1 MTQEQFEQAKQLI
14 EKRDYYRKLA
24 SDIRYSVN
32 HKVRLDKEEKMKH
45 DGDRLYGRGH
55 LNNWLLSHFCTVMLK
70 KKDDKPVVC
79 VQPHYELSRTI
90 EIDAEPELVEL
101 IIKWLIDK
109 TEELDNRIEN
119 I

>member
-24 SDIRYSVN
+24 SDIRYSVD
-32 HKVRLDKEEKMKH
+32 HKVRLDKEEKMKQ
-45 DGDRLYGRGH
+45 DGGRSYGSKD
-55 LNNWLLSHFCTVMLK
+55 NWLLSHFCKVTLK
-70 KKDDKPVVC
+70 KKDDKPVVG
-79 VQPHYELSRTI
+79 VLPHYELSRTI

-101 IIKWLIDK
+101 IIQWLVDK
-109 TEELDNRIEN
+109 TKELDNQIEC

>member
-1 MTQEQFEQAKQLI
+1 MTQEQFDQAKQLI

-24 SDIRYSVN
+24 GDIRYSVDR
-32 HKVRLDKEEKMKH
+32 KVRLDEKEKIKPE
-45 DGDRLYGRGH
+45 GSL
-55 LNNWLLSHFCTVMLK
+55 LNNWLLSHFCTVTLK
-70 KKDDKPVVC
+70 KKDDKPVVG
-79 VQPHYELSRTI
+79 VLPHYELSRII

-109 TEELDNRIEN
+109 TEELDNQIEN